1 MKKTELDMIFTNKVS
16 EYIAKGYIINTNSM
30 AGHQGEIAKIDL
42 RKSDEVLRIVMLQ
55 LDFTA
60 DGKKFC
66 ILVGRSTDTIDLNAC
81 SHEIIWNNHLEI
93 IEKLTFIA
101 ISDNWYLPE
110 EEGKQEYQKKYE
122 RYKLR
127 RSYVSYEKPLNIT
140 ANFIRSL
147 KSRKGFS
154 NATHN
159 NIKVVRTQFGYKIM
173 HIGRG
178 GSSKI
183 ECIMFPKKDERC

>member
-81 SHEIIWNNHLEI
+81 SREIIWTNHLEI

-127 RSYVSYEKPLNIT
+127 RSYMSYEKPLNIT
-140 ANFIRSL
+140 ANFIRGL

-154 NATHN
+154 NATRN
-159 NIKVVRTQFGYKIM
+159 NIKVVRTQFGYKIT

-178 GSSKI
+178 GSSKV

>member
-81 SHEIIWNNHLEI
+81 SREIIWTNHLEI

-110 EEGKQEYQKKYE
+110 EEGKQECQKLHVIRK
-122 RYKLR
+122 
-127 RSYVSYEKPLNIT
+127 T
-140 ANFIRSL
+140 AEHYS
-147 KSRKGFS
+147 
-154 NATHN
+154 
-159 NIKVVRTQFGYKIM
+159 
-173 HIGRG
+173 
-178 GSSKI
+178 
-183 ECIMFPKKDERC
+183 

>member
-81 SHEIIWNNHLEI
+81 SCEIIWTNHLEI
-93 IEKLTFIA
+93 IKKLTFIA

-127 RSYVSYEKPLNIT
+127 RSYMSYEKPLNIT
-140 ANFIRSL
+140 ANFIRGL

-154 NATHN
+154 NATRN
-159 NIKVVRTQFGYKIM
+159 NIKVVRTQFGYKIT

-178 GSSKI
+178 SSSKI
-183 ECIMFPKKDERC
+183 ECIMFPKKDERY